1 MSACSKHDRFDVS
14 VIIPTRNRAGL
25 IGEAIESALAQTVLP
40 VEVIVIDDGSSDNT
54 CEVVGKYGDQ
64 VLYIRREGQGEPT
77 ASNTGIRAA
86 RGRYVA
92 RLDDDDLWLPDK
104 LEAQSAALR
113 RVPDAALVFGRMES
127 FRPDGSIH
135 EVWPDAELPGC
146 EPVPPAVD
154 DEDAVYLCGPQFV
167 RTLLRRD
174 LIPHSSVLV
183 RRDVLVESG
192 GYDEALPYCD
202 DWDLWIR
209 IALAGHRIV
218 YVSRTLYR
226 YRLHG
231 GNMSRRMRILKEM
244 EFRVILKTLQNPALP
259 ADMRP
264 QLRRSAAIHAKVLG
278 DRAVAA
284 AEYRTARRWYTTAM
298 TYGFRPVQPVSWALC
313 WAGKPGRRII
323 RALNPKTEIFS

>member
-1 MSACSKHDRFDVS
+1 MSDCAKQDRFDVS
-14 VIIPTRNRAGL
+14 VIIPTRNRARL
-25 IGEAIESALAQTVLP
+25 IGESIESALAQTLPP

-54 CEVVGKYGDQ
+54 CEVVRKYGNR
-64 VLYIRREGQGEPT
+64 VTCIRREARGAPA
-77 ASNTGIRAA
+77 ASNAGIRAA

-135 EVWPDAELPGC
+135 EIWPDEALPGC
-146 EPVPPAVD
+146 EPAPIASD
-154 DEDAVYLCGPQFV
+154 DQETVYLCGAQFI
-167 RTLLRRD
+167 RTLLLRD
-174 LIPHSSVLV
+174 LIPHSSVLM
-183 RRDVLVESG
+183 RRDVLLELG
-192 GYDEALPYCD
+192 GYDEAIPCCD

-218 YVSRTLYR
+218 YVPHILYR
-226 YRLHG
+226 YRLHDD
-231 GNMSRRMRILKEM
+231 NMSRRMRTLKEM

-259 ADMRP
+259 PEMRRP
-264 QLRRSAAIHAKVLG
+264 LRRSAAVHAKVLG
-278 DRAVAA
+278 DRDLAA
-284 AEYRTARRWYTTAM
+284 GEYRGARRWYATAM
-298 TYGFRPVQPVSWALC
+298 AYGFRPVQPVSWALC
-313 WAGKPGRRII
+313 WTGRPGRRIV